1 MSYLIRQQNESDFKS
16 AVLFLNTHSDIC
28 YNRHTKTLNLRVAVL
43 RATAT
48 ILLQHRLADCVA
60 AVELA
65 LAALQL
71 LRLRLATAA
80 ARRVHA
86 RVVLQGVVMLFDH
99 ARHFTFLARS
109 LLLTRSLLAQPF

>member
-1 MSYLIRQQNESDFKS
+1 M
-16 AVLFLNTHSDIC
+16 
-28 YNRHTKTLNLRVAVL
+28 

-60 AVELA
+60 AVELV
-65 LAALQL
+65 LAALL
-71 LRLRLATAA
+71 LHLRLATAA